1 MSDLIQ
7 TLLDDSAFRFGVAM
21 GAVETVADASLKAY
35 AQTDNPKYLAG
46 TTVGYG
52 GVLYL
57 FQRALRKEKL
67 YRVNNYWNAFTT
79 VSNTIVGVAMGE
91 SINTTQILGVAL
103 ITTGILLI

>member
-7 TLLDDSAFRFGVAM
+7 TLLDDSAFRFGMAM
-21 GAVETVADASLKAY
+21 GVVETVSDASLKAY
-35 AQTDNPKYLAG
+35 AQTDNSAYLA
-46 TTVGYG
+46 TTIGGYG

-67 YRVNNYWNAFTT
+67 YRVNNYWNAFTS

-91 SINTTQILGVAL
+91 SINNTQILGVAL
-103 ITTGILLI
+103 IACGILLV

>member
-1 MSDLIQ
+1 MSDIIQ

-21 GAVETVADASLKAY
+21 GVAETMADASLKVY
-35 AQTDNPKYLAG
+35 AQTDNPNYLA
-46 TTVGYG
+46 TTIGGYG

-79 VSNTIVGVAMGE
+79 VSNTIVGVSMGE
-91 SINTTQILGVAL
+91 SINNTQILGVAL
-103 ITTGILLI
+103 ITCGILLV